1 MEIVETIEM
10 RKSEELRGKRICI
23 CYKSLEKKAV
33 YSVFW
38 RRVCHVLS
46 RAHGNSRFTLEEWMT
61 MNSMCYF
68 NIYCLV
74 RKTFIS
80 KKIRLLLTCKVKCLC
95 LSLSVHLHC
104 IFYINFH
111 TFCRIFSI
119 RTHSRTNT
127 NKKESGFSQC
137 TYWSM
142 QIFEWKISIVYI
154 KHMFNCQKTRFPL
167 FKSPQFKERKN
178 NSNSSGSSRQNQAT
192 GQIFRHVQ
200 NRGKKLFQKE

>member
-1 MEIVETIEM
+1 M

-74 RKTFIS
+74 CKTFIS

-119 RTHSRTNT
+119 RTLAHEYKQKRI
-127 NKKESGFSQC
+127 
-137 TYWSM
+137 W
-142 QIFEWKISIVYI
+142 IFPMHILIYANIWMKDFYCLHKAYVQLP
-154 KHMFNCQKTRFPL
+154 KKTRFPL
-167 FKSPQFKERKN
+167 FKSPQFKKRKN
-178 NSNSSGSSRQNQAT
+178 NSRQNQAT

-200 NRGKKLFQKE
+200 NKEPDRGKKLFQKE